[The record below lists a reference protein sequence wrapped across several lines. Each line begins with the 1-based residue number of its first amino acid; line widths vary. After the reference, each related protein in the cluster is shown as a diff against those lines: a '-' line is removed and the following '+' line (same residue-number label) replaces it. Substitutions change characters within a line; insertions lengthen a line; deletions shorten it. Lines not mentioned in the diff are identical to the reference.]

1 MKEPVHGKNAT
12 RHFPKID
19 GAFGI
24 LIGRMSNSTYYRLEL
39 QPTEQGLQYYK
50 DEVRS
55 NDNAGYDLFVAVPG
69 ATTYAKPVTLLDLG
83 ARARMVRCDAN
94 GEEEVHYWLAP
105 RSSIWKSGVTMA
117 NSMGIIDR
125 TYRGILMGSITAIS
139 SANPAAIE
147 SGVRLFQILAP
158 DMGWIKE
165 VKIVE
170 SLPATTRGEGG
181 FGSTGK

>member
-1 MKEPVHGKNAT
+1 
-12 RHFPKID
+12 
-19 GAFGI
+19 
-24 LIGRMSNSTYYRLEL
+24 MSVSTYYRLEL

-55 NDNAGYDLFVAVPG
+55 YDNAGYDLFVAVPA

-83 ARARMVRCDAN
+83 ARARMIRCDPM

-105 RSSIWKSGVTMA
+105 RSSIWKSGVMMA

-139 SANPAAIE
+139 STSPAAIE

>member
-1 MKEPVHGKNAT
+1 MGKHRSGKNPT

-19 GAFGI
+19 IALAAWFS
-24 LIGRMSNSTYYRLEL
+24 REMSYYRLEL
-39 QPTEQGLQYYK
+39 QPTEQGAQYYK
-50 DEVRS
+50 NETRS

-69 ATTYAKPVTLLDLG
+69 ATGYDKAVTLLDLG

-105 RSSIWKSGVTMA
+105 RSSIWKSGVMMA

-125 TYRGILMGSITAIS
+125 TYRGILMGSVTAVNS
-139 SANPAAIE
+139 SSPLAHIE
-147 SGVRLFQILAP
+147 AGVRLFQILAP

-165 VKIVE
+165 IRIVE
-170 SLPATTRGEGG
+170 SLPATVRGEGG

>member
-1 MKEPVHGKNAT
+1 
-12 RHFPKID
+12 
-19 GAFGI
+19 
-24 LIGRMSNSTYYRLEL
+24 MSVSTYYRLEL

-50 DEVRS
+50 DEMRS
-55 NDNAGYDLFVAVPG
+55 YDNAGYDLFVAVPA

-83 ARARMVRCDAN
+83 ARARMIRCDPM

-105 RSSIWKSGVTMA
+105 RSSIWKSGVMMA

-139 SANPAAIE
+139 ITNPVAIE
-147 SGVRLFQILAP
+147 QGVRLFQILAP